1 MEENTENKPEEQKE
15 GTQETPGTDVQVQED
30 ISLSDAMTG
39 VFTEPRATFE
49 GVRDSKKRSYW
60 LVPTIIV
67 IIFTIVASLLVIND
81 EELYSEIKQMQRD
94 AVVKRMEEQVK
105 EGKMTQ
111 EQMDQAVERTEKF
124 MDKSSPFFLI
134 STILGPLIGGF
145 IVLFL
150 RALVIW
156 LVLKILKGVAS
167 YMLVVCVTA
176 LSGLIDVIS
185 TVINTVLAIITG
197 RLMVNIGPILLFA
210 KDSMSENMM
219 KFVSHFDLIT
229 IWYLII
235 LGIGLSAVS
244 GLKNSKT
251 MPMVFVLWII
261 WVCIASFAGLTFIR

>member
-39 VFTEPRATFE
+39 VFTEPRTTFE

-81 EELYSEIKQMQRD
+81 EELYSEIKQMQHD
-94 AVVKRMEEQVK
+94 AVVKRLEERVK
-105 EGKMTQ
+105 EGKMSQ
-111 EQMDQAVERTEKF
+111 EQMDQQLERTERF

-134 STILGPLIGGF
+134 STILGPIIGGF
-145 IVLFL
+145 IILFL
-150 RALVIW
+150 RALVLW
-156 LVLKILKGVAS
+156 LVLKIFKGAVS

-176 LSGLIDVIS
+176 LTGLIDVIS

-235 LGIGLSAVS
+235 LGIGLSAIS

-251 MPMVFVLWII
+251 MPIVFVLWII
-261 WVCIASFAGLTFIR
+261 WICIASFAGLTIIR